1 MTLTAPPVKQE
12 WQLPPLPD
20 EVLLHVFDYLDL
32 SATVAALR
40 VSRHWHELAND
51 PRVWKRLCGESGF
64 PKVDRRRFGGD
75 WKRWYRCMTER
86 IAVDAFQ
93 NDCAGKPRRN
103 EYSPIR
109 VLVEPDASVLTLV
122 RAIACSSMT
131 PPHKIRL
138 WRIDDFEDNEKGL
151 VLLQDP
157 TQKLA
162 DAGITSNTAV
172 LYELPD
178 ARNGYLRPCRSSTSS
193 LPATSNNNN
202 NVEAQ
207 GGVVRSQQALENAL
221 REMELTASILT
232 RVFFDD
238 YAMDAHHYR
247 AQHYRVD
254 GDDTQREEE
263 EAEEEE
269 EDDDD
274 ELQHIL
280 AVSMA
285 EMERRN
291 D

>member
-1 MTLTAPPVKQE
+1 VLTIGETVCARTAVKQ
-12 WQLPPLPD
+12 
-20 EVLLHVFDYLDL
+20 
-32 SATVAALR
+32 
-40 VSRHWHELAND
+40 
-51 PRVWKRLCGESGF
+51 
-64 PKVDRRRFGGD
+64 
-75 WKRWYRCMTER
+75 TER

-109 VLVEPDASVLTLV
+109 VLVEPDASVLSTLITIACAPLNRAFEWLTCVVCRGSALV

-193 LPATSNNNN
+193 LPATSNNNS
-202 NVEAQ
+202 NVRTSGLCPVC
-207 GGVVRSQQALENAL
+207 GGACACA
-221 REMELTASILT
+221 TC
-232 RVFFDD
+232 
-238 YAMDAHHYR
+238 
-247 AQHYRVD
+247 
-254 GDDTQREEE
+254 
-263 EAEEEE
+263 
-269 EDDDD
+269 
-274 ELQHIL
+274 
-280 AVSMA
+280 VSA
-285 EMERRN
+285 NER
-291 D
+291 